1 MCTFGM
7 ISARYSGH
15 TDVMTRRYPD
25 DTLIRDSGLPGAAVT
40 MNREESQR
48 SEATESATIEGG
60 DDAASPSAHAAPSLS
75 KPDLRSDDEHLFVK
89 QGRVSVDGEQPEDA
103 NAGGETSNRQGKDM
117 EHLNKDSEK
126 SLSLAFDNLLKLLQS
141 PATELAQNTS
151 ELLEL
156 LTVQP
161 AGANTGLSPGGTHLL
176 EEDMAPETQAE
187 SWHDAPASLSTTVIP
202 AL

>member
-1 MCTFGM
+1 
-7 ISARYSGH
+7 
-15 TDVMTRRYPD
+15 
-25 DTLIRDSGLPGAAVT
+25 

-60 DDAASPSAHAAPSLS
+60 EDAASPSAHAAPSQS
-75 KPDLRSDDEHLFVK
+75 KPDMRSDDEHLFVK

-103 NAGGETSNRQGKDM
+103 NAGGETSNRQGKDT
-117 EHLNKDSEK
+117 ELLNKDSEK

-161 AGANTGLSPGGTHLL
+161 AGANSGLSPGGIHLL
-176 EEDMAPETQAE
+176 EEDMAPETQADALLLCEAE
-187 SWHDAPASLSTTVIP
+187 SWHDAPASLSTTVIS
-202 AL
+202 AS